1 MQALSKDF
9 AALSENV
16 DWYTNWLY
24 DFRDILDNR
33 HLVFPYCSIIL
44 EANRHPDITDECVPI
59 RDVFNRLVYRPGC
72 EPSVELRKQLAL
84 KYLTSFHTTIKE
96 KISTGVNFLL
106 DGHSTVTARGVADN
120 QIDLMNFQHSQ
131 LDDGPLFYSPEIY
144 IQTYAEE
151 LRKRLPNVKVTVN
164 ASEYFT
170 VYGHVCAAHSINA
183 LKRIGSRVPAIL
195 QETNQKLYM
204 HSDRTPNITAINRL
218 RCAFAEALA
227 QTRRRIKQVES
238 EGEI

>member
-44 EANRHPDITDECVPI
+44 EANRRPDIIDDSVPL
-59 RDVFNRLVYRPGC
+59 RDVYNRLVYRPGC
-72 EPSVELRKQLAL
+72 EPSLELRKQLAL